1 MDVKQL
7 DNETL
12 AFLLYAVEEE
22 VEEAGQY
29 SKSFQ
34 ENAHGIHDDLGREY
48 KFRKLDYQQFWH
60 TREVCDKCGK

>member
-1 MDVKQL
+1 MDVTQL
-7 DNETL
+7 NDVTL

-22 VEEAGQY
+22 VEETGQY

-34 ENAHGIHDDLGREY
+34 EYARGICDDLRKEY
-48 KFRKLDYQQFWH
+48 KFRQLDYQQFWH